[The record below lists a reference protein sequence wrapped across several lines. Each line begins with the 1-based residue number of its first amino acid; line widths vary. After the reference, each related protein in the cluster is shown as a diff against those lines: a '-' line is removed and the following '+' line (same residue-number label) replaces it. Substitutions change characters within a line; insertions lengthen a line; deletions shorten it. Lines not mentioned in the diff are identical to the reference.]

1 MGEANAAEKK
11 RQSRRAPAR
20 RRMAAPLYRQVMQT
34 LRGEIMADAHGELGI
49 LPSESALI
57 ERFGVSRITVRRA
70 IEELEREGLVIRSR
84 GRATRIVQNSEPTVV
99 DLTQEIEGLLAQGAD
114 MTVRVLEYR
123 WQAPPPDVAEALDVS
138 RRARTL
144 WIRRLRSR
152 QGQPVVHT
160 SVHLPERLGELVTEE
175 ELSRHQLVDILRSR
189 GQVAASAEQTM
200 RAAPCPDEL
209 APLLGLAPRSPI
221 FILFRLVYGID
232 EKPMLMLRS
241 SFRWD
246 SFCYRMSLRQNAA
259 SETEFHAIA
268 GPLEDVVPDGREGAD
283 AE

>member
-1 MGEANAAEKK
+1 MGDMNAAKEKGQP
-11 RQSRRAPAR
+11 RPARPR
-20 RRMAAPLYRQVMQT
+20 RRMAAPLYQQVMQT

-70 IEELEREGLVIRSR
+70 IEELEREGLVVRSR
-84 GRATRIVQNSEPTVV
+84 GRATRIVQNSAPTVV

-114 MTVRVLEYR
+114 MAVKVLEYR

-138 RRARTL
+138 RRSRTL

-152 QGQPVVHT
+152 QDQPIVHT
-160 SVHLPERLGELVTEE
+160 SVHLPERLGRLVTEE

-189 GQVAASAEQTM
+189 GHVAASAEQTM

-221 FILFRLVYGID
+221 FILARLVYGAD

-246 SFCYRMSLRQNAA
+246 SFCYRMSLRQNATSDPA
-259 SETEFHAIA
+259 FHAIS
-268 GPLEDVVPDGREGAD
+268 GPLEDVMPEGHGDGGIQ
-283 AE
+283 